1 MRQANYAAKV
11 NSLPD
16 DSTLELA
23 ARLGVSALVARVVA
37 TRQLSTSVA
46 EVSLETETSLAGVP
60 GNDVMVRVLDSSGK
74 FIRRRYSV
82 RSVDAETGT
91 LTLWVTTD
99 HDGPGCTWASHAQ
112 VGDLVDVVGPRGKII
127 LDPDADWHVFV
138 GDASGLGAFYRMAQS
153 IEAPGRAIFIVE
165 IDHDDDALT
174 ASFDEGIGITG
185 IFVDRRGRAKN
196 DPAGLLSGL
205 AAFEFPEDQGHAYL
219 FGEFSIIRAV
229 RSALL
234 DRGLEDQHI
243 SSKAFWRAGRTNAEH
258 GEPDKSEN

>member
-1 MRQANYAAKV
+1 V
-11 NSLPD
+11 NTLPD

-23 ARLGVSALVARVVA
+23 KRLGVGAGVGRVVSSHQ
-37 TRQLSTSVA
+37 RSTSVV
-46 EVSLETETSLAGVP
+46 EVVLDANVALAGVA
-60 GNDVMVRVLDSSGK
+60 GNDVMVRVPNATGK

-82 RSVDAETGT
+82 RDVDRDRGE

-99 HDGPGCTWASHAQ
+99 HDGPGSDWARHAQ
-112 VGDLVDVVGPRGKII
+112 PGDLVDLVGPRGKIP
-127 LDPDADWHVFV
+127 LDPDADWHVFL

-185 IFVDRRGRAKN
+185 IFVDRRGRAQN

-205 AAFEFPEDQGHAYL
+205 AAFEFPPDQGHAYL
-219 FGEFSIIRAV
+219 FGEFSV
-229 RSALL
+229 LKVLRSALV
-234 DRGLEDQHI
+234 DRGLDEDSI
-243 SSKAFWRAGRTNAEH
+243 SSKAFWRKGRNNAEH

>member
-1 MRQANYAAKV
+1 MCQTNYAAKV

-23 ARLGVSALVARVVA
+23 TRLGVNARVARV
-37 TRQLSTSVA
+37 TSTHQLSTSVT
-46 EVSLETETSLAGVP
+46 EVLLEVDPSLAGVA
-60 GNDVMVRVLDSSGK
+60 GNDVMVRVRDAGGK

-82 RSVDAETGT
+82 RSVDNDAST

-99 HDGPGCTWASHAQ
+99 HDGPGSSWARHAQ
-112 VGDLVDVVGPRGKII
+112 PGDLVDVIGPRGKIP
-127 LDPDADWHVFV
+127 LDADADWHVFV

-174 ASFDEGIGITG
+174 APFDEGIGVTG
-185 IFVDRRGRAKN
+185 IFVDRHGRAKN

-205 AAFEFPEDQGHAYL
+205 AAFEFPPDEGHAYL
-219 FGEFSIIRAV
+219 FGEFSTIRAI

-234 DRGLEDQHI
+234 DRGMSDDRI

>member
-1 MRQANYAAKV
+1 M

-16 DSTLELA
+16 ASTLELA
-23 ARLGVSALVARVVA
+23 TRLGVSARVARVVS

-46 EVSLETETSLAGVP
+46 EVVVEVDPELAGVA
-60 GNDVMVRVLDSSGK
+60 GNDIMVRVRDAAGK

-82 RSVDAETGT
+82 RAADHDAGT
-91 LTLWVTTD
+91 VTLWVTTD
-99 HDGPGCTWASHAQ
+99 HDGPGCAWARSAQ
-112 VGDLVDVVGPRGKII
+112 AGDLVDVIGPRGKIP
-127 LDPDADWHVFV
+127 LDPDADWHVFL

-174 ASFDEGIGITG
+174 ASFDEGVGVTG

-205 AAFEFPEDQGHAYL
+205 AAFEFPPDQGHAYL
-219 FGEFSIIRAV
+219 FGEFSTIRAV

-234 DRGLEDQHI
+234 DRGLEDDHI

>member
-1 MRQANYAAKV
+1 M

-23 ARLGVSALVARVVA
+23 TRLGASAHVARVA
-37 TRQLSTSVA
+37 STRQLSTSIAQV
-46 EVSLETETSLAGVP
+46 VLEADPALAGVP
-60 GNDVMVRVLDSSGK
+60 GNDIMVRVRDAAGR

-82 RSVDAETGT
+82 RAVDHDAST

-99 HDGPGCTWASHAQ
+99 HDGPGCSWARHAQ
-112 VGDLVDVVGPRGKII
+112 PGDLVDVVGPRGKIP
-127 LDPDADWHVFV
+127 LDLEADWHVFV

-174 ASFDEGIGITG
+174 ASFDEGIGVTG
-185 IFVDRRGRAKN
+185 IFVDRQGRAKN

-205 AAFEFPEDQGHAYL
+205 AAFEFPPDEGHAYL
-219 FGEFSIIRAV
+219 FGEFSTIRAL
-229 RSALL
+229 RGALL
-234 DRGLEDQHI
+234 DRGLNDERI

>member
-1 MRQANYAAKV
+1 M